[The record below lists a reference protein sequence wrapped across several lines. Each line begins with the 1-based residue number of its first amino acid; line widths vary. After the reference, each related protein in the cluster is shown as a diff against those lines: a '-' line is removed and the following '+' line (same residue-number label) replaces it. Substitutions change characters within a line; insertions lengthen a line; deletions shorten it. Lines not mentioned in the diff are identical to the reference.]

1 MKNNAHAAV
10 YGIYSK
16 LEAERAEKDEEGD
29 GDEKRKVKGGG
40 GGGGLWKN
48 FAIAASMFGFA
59 IGAYKL
65 VQRWG

>member
-1 MKNNAHAAV
+1 MPMRLYLL

-16 LEAERAEKDEEGD
+16 LEAERAEKDEDGD
-29 GDEKRKVKGGG
+29 GDGKRKVKG

-65 VQRWG
+65 VQRWI